1 MFREFKEYQ
10 DIANLYQNKIYQTDE
25 QIITESFESEKF
37 TKEEAAF
44 IEENFDALLE
54 FVIEEETLS
63 EQSVSDRMAGGYDK
77 GVKSGK
83 IPPKARVRSFSFNKG
98 GQAVDK
104 FKSAL
109 GKVGSKIGQ
118 FGKNVAKTATMQ
130 GSGAAKGSKFA
141 VKGAKVLSKM
151 GTAGKLA
158 AGAALAGGAIAA
170 GLASRAK
177 KNKAAKDAA
186 IDKQVDKYVA
196 DRRKPISNIPKKEGD
211 AVIDGKKLNPDFGK
225 KVDIKKEFPDK
236 KPEVKKPEVSKL
248 TKQGKPRTKAQ
259 MMAAKRIADGKTIS
273 DVKAENQASMKARA
287 KAKFEAFKKR
297 REEKKAG
304 MSEGVAAIPMAV
316 GAASKVLPAIA
327 TGIGAVGTIMQSKKK
342 QGTKGGQGFGGEKP
356 ANAEVKAPKKVK
368 KPRLNIGKRASGR
381 DRNFIQGGGAGG
393 MESVEY
399 DAYDLVLEYLLSTE
413 QVATI
418 EEANYVMTE
427 MNAET
432 IQGIVEEQ
440 KKNFD
445 EGVYA
450 NVARIAGTAAMSLM
464 GLNAINKMNKNKKK
478 MEKGEKFRPGSTMD
492 NIQKK
497 NEMLK
502 NFTNN

>member
-141 VKGAKVLSKM
+141 AKGAKLLSKL
-151 GTAGKLA
+151 GPAGKA
-158 AGAALAGGAIAA
+158 AAVATVAGGAIAA

-259 MMAAKRIADGKTIS
+259 MMAAKRIASGKSIQ
-273 DVKAENQASMKARA
+273 DVKDANTASMKAKAAERNQKFQAAKKEGPEALKKLRDSKLSGKERA
-287 KAKFEAFKKR
+287 QAMAKERIAAKKR
-297 REEKKAG
+297 LSDAN
-304 MSEGVAAIPMAV
+304 I
-316 GAASKVLPAIA
+316 KVEDYTP
-327 TGIGAVGTIMQSKKK
+327 
-342 QGTKGGQGFGGEKP
+342 
-356 ANAEVKAPKKVK
+356 
-368 KPRLNIGKRASGR
+368 
-381 DRNFIQGGGAGG
+381 
-393 MESVEY
+393 Y
-399 DAYDLVLEYLLSTE
+399 DIVLEYLLSSK
-413 QVATI
+413 QAATI
-418 EEANYVMTE
+418 EEANYIMTE
-427 MNAET
+427 MDAKT
-432 IQGIVEEQ
+432 IQSIVAE
-440 KKNFD
+440 
-445 EGVYA
+445 
-450 NVARIAGTAAMSLM
+450 
-464 GLNAINKMNKNKKK
+464 
-478 MEKGEKFRPGSTMD
+478 
-492 NIQKK
+492 
-497 NEMLK
+497 
-502 NFTNN
+502 

>member
-236 KPEVKKPEVSKL
+236 KPEVSKL

-259 MMAAKRIADGKTIS
+259 MMAAKRIASGKSIQ
-273 DVKAENQASMKARA
+273 DVKDANTASMKAKAAERFKA
-287 KAKFEAFKKR
+287 FKAKREA
-297 REEKKAG
+297 
-304 MSEGVAAIPMAV
+304 
-316 GAASKVLPAIA
+316 
-327 TGIGAVGTIMQSKKK
+327 
-342 QGTKGGQGFGGEKP
+342 
-356 ANAEVKAPKKVK
+356 
-368 KPRLNIGKRASGR
+368 GKMNE
-381 DRNFIQGGGAGG
+381 D
-393 MESVEY
+393 VTPY
-399 DAYDLVLEYLLSTE
+399 DIVLEYLLSSE

-427 MNAET
+427 MDAET
-432 IQGIVEEQ
+432 IQAIVKEGSMDVPPDVKAAAKRQYKAGSPGAEPYTVDD
-440 KKNFD
+440 KKT
-445 EGVYA
+445 
-450 NVARIAGTAAMSLM
+450 I
-464 GLNAINKMNKNKKK
+464 INYYKNKKGK
-478 MEKGEKFRPGSTMD
+478 V
-492 NIQKK
+492 
-497 NEMLK
+497 
-502 NFTNN
+502 